1 MKASESADVLIS
13 IPAEIFVCCLHG
25 KCNKGGYVATQT
37 QQSDLQMIQNQ
48 PPCFENQSRGTAQQH
63 SFDHCNDQQ
72 YFESL
77 TMRADRVLYES
88 KELIR
93 QTSGLQVQTTALL
106 KKMEQRTGAR
116 FHAEFHERPDLVK
129 VNLHSALTW
138 VVDAAL
144 QVTGSDMANLQLVD
158 PLSGDLYIAAQ
169 YGFSRPFLDFFGH
182 VHEGSAAC
190 GTAFKR
196 RDRIIV
202 EDVTQSP
209 IFWRTNALEV
219 LLDARVR
226 AVQSSPLISRSGAI
240 LGVVSTHWSSPYCLS
255 HHEKLQLDFLAR
267 TFANCL
273 ECSNFV

>member
-1 MKASESADVLIS
+1 
-13 IPAEIFVCCLHG
+13 
-25 KCNKGGYVATQT
+25 VATQT
-37 QQSDLQMIQNQ
+37 QQSNLQTIHNQ
-48 PPCFENQSRGTAQQH
+48 PPSFENQRQRTGRPQS
-63 SFDHCNDQQ
+63 SSSDHWNDQG

-77 TMRADRVLYES
+77 TMSADRVLHES
-88 KELIR
+88 QELIR
-93 QTSGLQVQTTALL
+93 QTKGLQVQTTALL
-106 KKMEQRTGAR
+106 KKLEERTGAR
-116 FHAEFHERPDLVK
+116 VHSEFYEQADLLK
-129 VNLHSALTW
+129 GNLHSALAW

-144 QVTGSDMANLQLVD
+144 EVTGADMANLQLVD
-158 PLSGDLYIAAQ
+158 PLSGDLYIAEQ
-169 YGFSRPFLDFFGH
+169 YGFDKLFLDFFDH

-190 GTAFKR
+190 GTAFR
-196 RDRIIV
+196 CRGRVIV

-240 LGVVSTHWSSPYCLS
+240 LGVVSTHWSSPYRLS
-255 HHEKLQLDFLAR
+255 HQERLQLDFLAR

>member
-1 MKASESADVLIS
+1 
-13 IPAEIFVCCLHG
+13 
-25 KCNKGGYVATQT
+25 VATQT
-37 QQSDLQMIQNQ
+37 QQSNLQMIQNQ
-48 PPCFENQSRGTAQQH
+48 PPWVDNQSRARAQEH
-63 SFDHCNDQQ
+63 NFDPCNDQQ

-77 TMRADRVLYES
+77 TMRADRVVHES

-106 KKMEQRTGAR
+106 KKLEERTEGR
-116 FHAEFHERPDLVK
+116 LHSEFHERADLVK
-129 VNLHSALTW
+129 ANLHSALTW

-144 QVTGSDMANLQLVD
+144 QVTGADLANLQLVD

-169 YGFSRPFLDFFGH
+169 HGFSKPFLDFFDR

-190 GTAFKR
+190 GMALSR
-196 RDRIIV
+196 RGRIIV

-209 IFWRTNALEV
+209 IFWRTSALEV

-240 LGVVSTHWSSPYCLS
+240 LGIVSTHWSSPYRLN
-255 HHEKLQLDFLAR
+255 HREKLQLDFLAR

-273 ECSNFV
+273 ECRNFV

>member
-1 MKASESADVLIS
+1 M
-13 IPAEIFVCCLHG
+13 
-25 KCNKGGYVATQT
+25 ATQT
-37 QQSDLQMIQNQ
+37 QQSNLQMIQNQ
-48 PPCFENQSRGTAQQH
+48 PSCFENQRRRTAQQH
-63 SFDHCNDQQ
+63 SFEHWNDQQ

-77 TMRADRVLYES
+77 TMSADRVLHES

-106 KKMEQRTGAR
+106 NKLEQRTGAR
-116 FHAEFHERPDLVK
+116 FHSEFHERADNVK
-129 VNLHSALTW
+129 ANLLWTLTW

-144 QVTGSDMANLQLVD
+144 QVTGADMANLQLVD

-169 YGFSRPFLDFFGH
+169 HGFSKPFLDFFDH

-190 GTAFKR
+190 GMAFKR

-240 LGVVSTHWSSPYCLS
+240 LGIVSTHWSSPYRLS
-255 HHEKLQLDFLAR
+255 HQEKLQLDFLAR

-273 ECSNFV
+273 ECRNFV